1 MKSLRLTTAIV
12 ALMVI
17 ASTTFL
23 RAEPKAVP
31 YVTSNT
37 HYMVLQSLDFSW
49 SGTQTL
55 SNVHEGVF
63 YIKQNKRLSFYLDDG
78 RCLFDEEWE
87 VPSETYNRPY
97 FDGGAAVVRKQLPGW
112 KYQYYILYKD
122 GRMKE
127 LEPGLKNV
135 SQFCDGLALMQK
147 ADYKWTFIDLS
158 GNHVFPNLSV
168 NGKDYQRIICPL
180 SEGLR
185 GYLSADNKWGFI
197 DAEGNIKIQ
206 YSPPRCYLI
215 SFQMFLSPIMHAH
228 LRREH

>member
-78 RCLFDEEWE
+78 RCLFDDEWDLQSSVLRWRRGSGE
-87 VPSETYNRPY
+87 KAIAGMEIP
-97 FDGGAAVVRKQLPGW
+97 
-112 KYQYYILYKD
+112 ILY
-122 GRMKE
+122 
-127 LEPGLKNV
+127 
-135 SQFCDGLALMQK
+135 
-147 ADYKWTFIDLS
+147 
-158 GNHVFPNLSV
+158 
-168 NGKDYQRIICPL
+168 PL
-180 SEGLR
+180 
-185 GYLSADNKWGFI
+185 
-197 DAEGNIKIQ
+197 
-206 YSPPRCYLI
+206 
-215 SFQMFLSPIMHAH
+215 
-228 LRREH
+228 